1 MMENGGK
8 KGDTWAEISQQ
19 KSSSEG
25 GSGEVVGGSAVSN
38 KGVGGQV
45 GGGGT
50 NGNRGRAGS
59 MIGRKGTGG
68 VGLLNPFAAPETA
81 LAGTG
86 NKEGANLRGNIFATL
101 LNEGEPQSPILSA
114 NNKRGRVES
123 PPITDGSS
131 PPLRGKGSKLA
142 KVIDDTQNSMV
153 EGKYILGEKIDRM
166 EKGLGELC
174 GIKALAEK
182 DKSIPDYLK
191 RFMDVQLAWNREVMD
206 GWKAMSNSVETWGNS
221 LAQIDT
227 NFKTLNQDMSNRDE
241 QVNTVKEKLKSV
253 DDKESQKKVIEEIM
267 KADRSLKICQ
277 LKVDI
282 QTDSKEDTL
291 NEGAKAALKVCKD
304 PQKVKNQLKKVVVL
318 PAANKSY
325 KLDSGHHVDL
335 KVICKSREDRFS
347 LDKELKS
354 EGLKTGYHWPSAIF
368 KQIKEIRQKYLN
380 LGMID
385 INKENI
391 DMGKIDLL
399 IRPTRSCERLVVK
412 MRPKGLGKFE
422 FLETIGMPFTDDLS
436 ICKSNFW

>member
-1 MMENGGK
+1 
-8 KGDTWAEISQQ
+8 
-19 KSSSEG
+19 
-25 GSGEVVGGSAVSN
+25 
-38 KGVGGQV
+38 
-45 GGGGT
+45 
-50 NGNRGRAGS
+50 

-227 NFKTLNQDMSNRDE
+227 NF
-241 QVNTVKEKLKSV
+241 
-253 DDKESQKKVIEEIM
+253 
-267 KADRSLKICQ
+267 
-277 LKVDI
+277 
-282 QTDSKEDTL
+282 
-291 NEGAKAALKVCKD
+291 
-304 PQKVKNQLKKVVVL
+304 
-318 PAANKSY
+318 
-325 KLDSGHHVDL
+325 
-335 KVICKSREDRFS
+335 
-347 LDKELKS
+347 
-354 EGLKTGYHWPSAIF
+354 
-368 KQIKEIRQKYLN
+368 
-380 LGMID
+380 
-385 INKENI
+385 
-391 DMGKIDLL
+391 
-399 IRPTRSCERLVVK
+399 RP
-412 MRPKGLGKFE
+412 
-422 FLETIGMPFTDDLS
+422 
-436 ICKSNFW
+436 